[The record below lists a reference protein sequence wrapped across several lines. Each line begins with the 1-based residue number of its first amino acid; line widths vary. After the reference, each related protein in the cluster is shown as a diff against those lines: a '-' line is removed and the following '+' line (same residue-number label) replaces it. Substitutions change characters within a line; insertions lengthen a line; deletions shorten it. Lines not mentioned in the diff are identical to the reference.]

1 MLNLKNFMSKIKGH
15 ENAQPVRLI
24 FIDTK
29 EEIEFKSIAYA
40 KRITGVNEYQ
50 IKESLNPVKKK
61 RFAYQNREIAFRIK
75 K

>member
-1 MLNLKNFMSKIKGH
+1 MSKIRGH
-15 ENAQPVRLI
+15 ENAQEVKLI

-29 EEIEFKSIAYA
+29 EQIEFKSIAYA

-50 IKESLNPVKKK
+50 IKESLNPIKKK
-61 RFAYQNREIAFRIK
+61 RFKYQNREITFRIK

>member
-1 MLNLKNFMSKIKGH
+1 MSKIKGH
-15 ENAQPVRLI
+15 ENAQAVRLI

-50 IKESLNPVKKK
+50 IKESLTPVKKK
-61 RFAYQNREIAFRIK
+61 RFEYQNRQITFRIK

>member
-1 MLNLKNFMSKIKGH
+1 MKGH

-24 FIDTK
+24 FLDTK
-29 EEIEFKSIAYA
+29 EEIEFKSVAYA

-50 IKESLNPVKKK
+50 IKESLSPIKKK
-61 RFAYQNREIAFRIK
+61 RFDYQNREITFRIK